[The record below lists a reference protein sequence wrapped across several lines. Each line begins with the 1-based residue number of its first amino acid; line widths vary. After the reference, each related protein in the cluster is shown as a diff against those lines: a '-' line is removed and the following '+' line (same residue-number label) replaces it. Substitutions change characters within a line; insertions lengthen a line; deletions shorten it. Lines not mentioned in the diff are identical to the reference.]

1 MFHQNTT
8 LRANPKIFSK
18 KQINYFPITT
28 RERSKLLNSTHGKL
42 ENNRENKIIKNEKFF
57 RIVAHPRSS

>member
-28 RERSKLLNSTHGKL
+28 RERSKLLNSTHGKA
-42 ENNRENKIIKNEKFF
+42 RK
-57 RIVAHPRSS
+57 